1 MSIEFRDKNLQE
13 LYCKGTS
20 EKFLGIPSN
29 VLRLF
34 FSALTIAGS
43 ASVMEDVL
51 NPPPLKCVPQK
62 DGSITVLLC
71 DGWEL
76 NFFLKIS
83 DNENEIS
90 VVSLISAHKKNKGA
104 VYE

>member
-1 MSIEFRDKNLQE
+1 MTIEFCDKDLQE

-20 EKFLGIPSN
+20 EKFLGISKD
-29 VLRLF
+29 VLESFLI
-34 FSALTIAGS
+34 ALTIAGS
-43 ASVMEDVL
+43 ASVIEDVL
-51 NPPPLKCVPQK
+51 NPPPFKGLLQK

-71 DGWEL
+71 NGWEL

-83 DNENEIS
+83 DNENKIS
-90 VVSLISAHKKNKGA
+90 VVSLISAHKENQGA

>member
-13 LYCKGTS
+13 LYCKGVS
-20 EKFLGIPSN
+20 EKFLGIPNN
-29 VLRLF
+29 VLNSF
-34 FSALTIAGS
+34 FSTLTIAGS
-43 ASVMEDVL
+43 ASVMEDIL

-83 DNENEIS
+83 DNENKIS
-90 VVSLISAHKKNKGA
+90 VVSLISANKENKGA
-104 VYE
+104 V